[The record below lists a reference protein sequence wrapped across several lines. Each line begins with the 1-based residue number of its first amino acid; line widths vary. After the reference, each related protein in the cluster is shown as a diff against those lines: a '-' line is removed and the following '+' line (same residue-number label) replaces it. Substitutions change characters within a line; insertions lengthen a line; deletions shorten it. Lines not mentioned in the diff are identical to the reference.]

1 MLQQCCT
8 QKCTP
13 VAQPHSCTS
22 AWCWWRASLLL
33 LRDQQAAP
41 RWPWQC
47 LKAMPWH
54 GCWLTA
60 GTLARNEVMEHDEQR
75 CILATFMG

>member
-1 MLQQCCT
+1 
-8 QKCTP
+8 
-13 VAQPHSCTS
+13 
-22 AWCWWRASLLL
+22 
-33 LRDQQAAP
+33 
-41 RWPWQC
+41 
-47 LKAMPWH
+47 MPWH